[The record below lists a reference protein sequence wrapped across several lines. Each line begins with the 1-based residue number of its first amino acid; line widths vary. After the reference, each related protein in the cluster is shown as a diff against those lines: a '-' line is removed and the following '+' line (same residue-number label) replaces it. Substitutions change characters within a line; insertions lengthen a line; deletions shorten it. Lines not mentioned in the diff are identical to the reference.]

1 MELALYVLTTL
12 IKPAS
17 LLLILGG
24 SILGIIFGSIPGL
37 TGAGAI
43 VLLLPI
49 TFIMPPDL
57 AIILLMSVF
66 IGGVS
71 GSMIAAVMLG
81 IPGSPASIATCF
93 DGYPLSQKG
102 ETAKALGIAII
113 SSFFG
118 TLISVTFAMFVSKL
132 LADAAVKLGP
142 WEYFGLCLCAITLVA
157 SLSKGDMIKGLSAA
171 AIGFLLGTV
180 GLSPMEGASRFSFG
194 IYDLNGGFAI
204 SAVMMG
210 FFAIRQ
216 ILVDFGKEKI
226 KLPDV
231 DNISKISG
239 FGVSLKE
246 IKDNTVN
253 IIRSLF
259 IGLFIGFL
267 PGLGAGISNLVAYAK
282 AKASS
287 KHPEKF
293 GTGCVDGIFAS
304 EVSNNATLG
313 GVVIPMIAL
322 GIPGDATTAL
332 LLGALIIQGIQ
343 PGPLLFQ
350 ENPQFVYL
358 LFGGMMF
365 ATVMVLFIQ
374 FFGMRL
380 FPRLLKSP
388 LHYLYPGIILLCL
401 VGAFADTNTVFNIG
415 LMIFLGII
423 GVILSMGGFPMSTL
437 ILAYILSPLIE
448 LNLLRGIEYSDNG
461 LWPFVTRP
469 LSAFLLL
476 VAVYSVLRPIIS
488 RKKKS
493 KKINAN

>member
-1 MELALYVLTTL
+1 MELFFSVIATL
-12 IKPAS
+12 IQPVS

-24 SILGIIFGSIPGL
+24 SVLGIIFGSVPGL
-37 TGAGAI
+37 AGAAAI

-49 TFIMPPDL
+49 TFTMAPEL
-57 AIILLMSVF
+57 SIILLMSVF

-71 GSMIAAVMLG
+71 GSMIAAIMLG

-118 TLISVTFAMFVSKL
+118 TFLSVTFAMFVSKL
-132 LADAAVKLGP
+132 IADAAVKLGP

-171 AIGFLLGTV
+171 AVGLLLGTV
-180 GLSPMEGASRFSFG
+180 GMSPIDGASRFSFG
-194 IYDLNGGFAI
+194 LYDLNGGFAI

-216 ILVDFGKEKI
+216 ILVDFGKDKI

-231 DNISKISG
+231 ESITGISG
-239 FGVSLKE
+239 FGVSLRE
-246 IKDNTVN
+246 IGQNTVN
-253 IIRSLF
+253 IIRSFF

-282 AKASS
+282 AKDAS

-313 GVVIPMIAL
+313 GVVIPMTAL

-332 LLGALIIQGIQ
+332 LLGALTIQGIQ
-343 PGPLLFQ
+343 PGPLLF
-350 ENPQFVYL
+350 ESNPHFVYL
-358 LFGGMMF
+358 IFGGMLVS
-365 ATVMVLFIQ
+365 AIMVLLVQ

-380 FPRLLKSP
+380 FPIMLKTP
-388 LHYLYPGIILLCL
+388 LHYLYPGIILMCL
-401 VGAFADTNTVFNIG
+401 VGAFADTNTIFNIG
-415 LMIFLGII
+415 MMIFFALI
-423 GVILSMGGFPMSTL
+423 GVLLSMGGMPMSTL

-448 LNLLRGIEYSDNG
+448 TNLRRGIEYSDTG
-461 LWPFVTRP
+461 LWPFFTRP
-469 LSAFLLL
+469 LSAILLL
-476 VAVYSVLRPIIS
+476 IALYSVLRPFLNK
-488 RKKKS
+488 KKKS
-493 KKINAN
+493 DA